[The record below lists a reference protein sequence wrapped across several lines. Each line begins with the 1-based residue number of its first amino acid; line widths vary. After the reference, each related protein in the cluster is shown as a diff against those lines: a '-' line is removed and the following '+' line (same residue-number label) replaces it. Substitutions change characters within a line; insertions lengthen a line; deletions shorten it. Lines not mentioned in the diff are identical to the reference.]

1 MNSQKKFT
9 EKEKRKQK
17 KQKKTKK
24 KVEADQEVDDE
35 VSRPKSKEPR
45 AAGDS
50 GDVGVAGPPPP
61 NFTPASVLER
71 RDEPIDDRLGPAAL
85 FDEIQKKNHQNNK
98 HQRRL
103 YLPKET
109 KKEPTVKQKEPIGSS
124 IQHRRRYSDRTW

>member
-17 KQKKTKK
+17 KKKKTKK

-85 FDEIQKKNHQNNK
+85 FDEIKKKIIKITNINDVSIS
-98 HQRRL
+98 QRK
-103 YLPKET
+103 PKRNR
-109 KKEPTVKQKEPIGSS
+109 P
-124 IQHRRRYSDRTW
+124 